1 MSKISEIDTWL
12 RENFASLLD
21 RHQVPGA
28 AIAVFAD
35 GEIVEHAAGV
45 VNTSTG
51 VESTT
56 DSVFQIGSIS
66 KIWTITLIMQL
77 VDEGLVDLDRPVRDY
92 LPEFRVADARAAAT
106 ITVRQLACHTGGFE
120 GDVFADTGSGED
132 AVAKLIPLLADMPQ
146 LFPPG
151 ERFSYSNAGYC
162 VLGRIVEVLRG
173 QCWDDCVRERLIGPL
188 GLTHAGCGAE
198 DAIRHRAAVG
208 HSLPE
213 PGGEPVPTKVWSLA
227 RSNAPAG
234 ATLIMRPRDLLTFA
248 RLHLNEGKADNGV
261 QVLSPE
267 SVRAMRERQ
276 VAVPDLGIMGTHWGL
291 GWVDFGWQGGTVI
304 GHDGGTIGQSAFL
317 RIAVERG
324 VAFALMTNGGAT
336 LKVYHKIATK
346 LMSDLAGVTVPPL
359 PEPDAGQAPA
369 DLSRYV
375 GEYSSRVV
383 STVVTAEGGRLWLR
397 RTPKGEFAELD
408 EPSGTVELL
417 PWHGETFVAV
427 IPEVP
432 GAYVAHEFVG
442 DDGTGRARFLHNGR
456 ADRRVSR

>member
-12 RENFASLLD
+12 RENFAVLLD
-21 RHQVPGA
+21 RHRVPGA
-28 AIAVFAD
+28 AIAVLAD

-45 VNTSTG
+45 LNTSTG
-51 VESTT
+51 VESTK
-56 DSVFQIGSIS
+56 DSVFQIGSIT
-66 KIWTITLIMQL
+66 KVWTITLIMQL

-92 LPEFRVADARAAAT
+92 LPEFRLADEQAAAT

-120 GDVFADTGSGED
+120 GDVFADTGTGED
-132 AVAKLIPLLADMPQ
+132 AVAKLIPLLADVPQ

-173 QCWDDCVRERLIGPL
+173 EYWDDCVRERLIGPL

-198 DAIRHRAAVG
+198 DAVRHRAAVG
-208 HSLPE
+208 HDLPE
-213 PGGEPVPTKVWSLA
+213 TGGGPVPTKIWSLA

-234 ATLIMRPRDLLTFA
+234 ATLVMCPRDLLTFA
-248 RLHLNEGKADNGV
+248 RMHLNEGKADNGA

-276 VAVPDLGIMGTHWGL
+276 IAVPDLGVMGAYWGL
-291 GWVDFGWQGGTVI
+291 GWADFGWQGGTVI

-317 RIAVERG
+317 RVAPERD
-324 VAFALMTNGGAT
+324 VAFALLTNGGAA
-336 LKVYHKIATK
+336 LRAYHEVATK
-346 LMSDLAGVTVPPL
+346 LMHELAGITVPPL
-359 PEPDAGQAPA
+359 PEPDTAAVPA

-383 STVVTAEGGRLWLR
+383 STVVTEEGGRLWLR

-427 IPEVP
+427 VPELP
-432 GAYVAHEFVG
+432 GAYMPHEFVG
-442 DDGTGRARFLHNGR
+442 DDGTGRARFLHTGR
-456 ADRRVSR
+456 ADRRVTR

>member
-12 RENFASLLD
+12 RENFAVLLD
-21 RHQVPGA
+21 RYRVPGA
-28 AIAVFAD
+28 AIAVLAD

-45 VNTSTG
+45 LNTSTG
-51 VESTT
+51 VESTK
-56 DSVFQIGSIS
+56 DSVFQVGSIT

-92 LPEFRVADARAAAT
+92 LPEFRLADEQAAAT

-120 GDVFADTGSGED
+120 GDVFADTGTGED
-132 AVAKLIPLLADMPQ
+132 AVAKLIPLLADVPQ

-173 QCWDDCVRERLIGPL
+173 EYWDDCVRERLIGPL

-198 DAIRHRAAVG
+198 DAIRHRAAFG
-208 HSLPE
+208 HDVPE
-213 PGGEPVPTKVWSLA
+213 TGGGPVPTKVWSLA

-234 ATLIMRPRDLLTFA
+234 ATLVMCPRDLLTFA
-248 RLHLNEGKADNGV
+248 RMHLNEGKADNSA

-276 VAVPDLGIMGTHWGL
+276 ITVPDLGVMGAYWGL
-291 GWVDFGWQGGTVI
+291 GWADFGWQGGTVI

-317 RIAVERG
+317 RVAPEHD
-324 VAFALMTNGGAT
+324 VAFALLTNGGAA
-336 LKVYHKIATK
+336 LRAYHEVATK
-346 LMSDLAGVTVPPL
+346 LMRELAGITVPPL
-359 PEPDAGQAPA
+359 PEPDPAAAPA

-383 STVVTAEGGRLWLR
+383 STVVTEEGGRLWLR

-417 PWHGETFVAV
+417 PWHRETFVAV
-427 IPEVP
+427 VPELP
-432 GAYVAHEFVG
+432 GAYMPHEFVG
-442 DDGTGRARFLHNGR
+442 DDGTGRARFLHTGR
-456 ADRRVSR
+456 ADRRVTR

>member
-12 RENFASLLD
+12 RENFAVLLD
-21 RHQVPGA
+21 RHRIPGA
-28 AIAVFAD
+28 AIAVLAD
-35 GEIVEHAAGV
+35 GEIVEYAAGV
-45 VNTSTG
+45 LNTSTG
-51 VESTT
+51 VESTK
-56 DSVFQIGSIS
+56 DSVFQVGSIT
-66 KIWTITLIMQL
+66 KVWTITLIMQL

-92 LPEFRVADARAAAT
+92 LPEFRLADEQAAAT

-120 GDVFADTGSGED
+120 GDVFADTGTGED
-132 AVAKLIPLLADMPQ
+132 AVAKLIPLLADVPQ

-173 QCWDDCVRERLIGPL
+173 EYWDDCVRERLIGPL

-208 HSLPE
+208 HDLPE
-213 PGGEPVPTKVWSLA
+213 TGGGPVPTKVWSLA

-234 ATLIMRPRDLLTFA
+234 TTLVMCPRDLLTFA
-248 RLHLNEGKADNGV
+248 RMHLNEGKADNGT
-261 QVLSPE
+261 QVLSPA

-276 VAVPDLGIMGTHWGL
+276 ITVPDLGVMGAYWGL
-291 GWVDFGWQGGTVI
+291 GWADFGWQGGTVI

-317 RIAVERG
+317 RVAPEHD
-324 VAFALMTNGGAT
+324 VAFALLTNGGAA
-336 LKVYHKIATK
+336 LRAYHEVATK
-346 LMSDLAGVTVPPL
+346 LMRELAGITVPPL
-359 PEPDAGQAPA
+359 PEPDPAAAPA

-383 STVVTAEGGRLWLR
+383 STVVTEEGGRLWLR

-427 IPEVP
+427 VPELP
-432 GAYVAHEFVG
+432 GAYMPHEFVG
-442 DDGTGRARFLHNGR
+442 DDGTGRARFLHTGR
-456 ADRRVSR
+456 ADRRVTR